1 MVKYLGCILII
12 CIFLSGC
19 ATIPINIYPV
29 EGPLAGKGIILKSK
43 YVYRGIGHGPI
54 EVTMPDGE
62 VCKGEYS
69 TIAGG
74 VTGSSFGSGWLFSA
88 QQYNSLWGSGFTS
101 TVENRQYGQATLI
114 GDKGTIVQV
123 EYFTSL
129 TGHGFGLGKDN
140 KENIYRIQY

>member
-1 MVKYLGCILII
+1 MKRMLYILIMWV
-12 CIFLSGC
+12 FLSGC
-19 ATIPINIYPV
+19 ATVPINIYPV

-43 YVYRGIGHGPI
+43 YVYTGTGHGPI
-54 EVTMPDGE
+54 EVVMPDGE

-74 VTGSSFGSGWLFSA
+74 VTGTSFGFGGLFTA
-88 QQYNSLWGSGFTS
+88 QQYTSLLGSGFMS
-101 TVENRQYGQATLI
+101 AVENKQYGQATLI

-140 KENIYRIQY
+140 KGNIYRIQY